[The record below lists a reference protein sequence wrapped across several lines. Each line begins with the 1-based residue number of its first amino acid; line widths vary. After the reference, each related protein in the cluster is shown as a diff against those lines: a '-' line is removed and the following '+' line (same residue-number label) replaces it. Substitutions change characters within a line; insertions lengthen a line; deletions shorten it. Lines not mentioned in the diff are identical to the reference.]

1 MDERCENKTIVN
13 ICTNYVICAL
23 NNDQPESTIPP
34 TVSLHVL
41 FHQVR

>member
-1 MDERCENKTIVN
+1 MDDRCENKTILN
-13 ICTNYVICAL
+13 ICTNYVICSL
-23 NNDQPESTIPP
+23 NNDQQEFATPP